1 MNQILTLIFS
11 VFGFLVLLGFGAFGL
26 ISRSEGER
34 RATRVAFG
42 VAILGAATLWGVA
55 ALSISVKLVALGV
68 AITLGAAF
76 VVLFFLPIGRVSIG
90 NDIPEKRFDEREIM
104 FARAGLEP
112 GTLEYE
118 AYYAMHPEHEAGDS
132 NTRSKPGLLSPEAKL
147 ANAFHFASVNGSFG
161 LTKALRGAVDGPV
174 SDVQHALP
182 PEKMTA
188 YLKDLA
194 RYYGAMDAGVTELK
208 PYHLYSHIGRGTGV
222 YGSPISIEHRF
233 AIAFTVEM
241 DFSMMG
247 ASPYPPLSMESG
259 KQYVE
264 IARVAVQL
272 ANTIRELGYSAR
284 AHING
289 NYQVIA
295 PLVARDAGLG
305 EIGRM
310 TILMTP
316 RQGPRVRVGVVTTD
330 VTLIPDPR
338 GPVSAVIDF
347 CNICGKCA
355 DVCPSRSIPV
365 GEREEIDG
373 ALRWKLN
380 PDTCFRYWSV
390 IGTDCG
396 RCMAVCPFSHPDTL
410 SHNLIR
416 WGIAKSGFFRRVAL
430 WMDDI
435 FYGKEPAPSA
445 APEWTRVP

>member
-161 LTKALRGAVDGPV
+161 LTEALRDAVDGPV
-174 SDVQHALP
+174 SEVRHALP

-194 RYYGAMDAGVTELK
+194 LYYGAMDAGVTELK
-208 PYHLYSHIGRGTGV
+208 PYHLYSHTGRGTGV
-222 YGSPISIEHRF
+222 YGAPISIEHRF

-241 DFSMMG
+241 DFRMVG

-264 IARVAVQL
+264 AARVAVQL
-272 ANTIRELGYSAR
+272 ANAIRELGYSAR

-295 PLVARDAGLG
+295 PLVTRDAGLG

-435 FYGKEPAPSA
+435 FYGKEPAPRA